1 MTNPVIIY
9 VFIWINTAM
18 LDKLQNHKENLEEI
32 SEIDMGQF
40 EYLIDI
46 GKKNS
51 GLDEKYKTKEYKMN
65 GCQGQVLIKHDKK
78 DYKHFFE
85 GDSDAGIVKGIV
97 TIVMESLSGLSSS
110 ELDIV
115 SKDDFDILKLGGGL
129 TAQRQVGLISM
140 VEYCKNKAK

>member
-1 MTNPVIIY
+1 
-9 VFIWINTAM
+9 M
-18 LDKLQNHKENLEEI
+18 LDKLQNHKENLEI
-32 SEIDMGQF
+32 MSEIDMGQF
-40 EYLIDI
+40 EYLIDT

-51 GLDEKYKTKEYKMN
+51 GLDDKYKTQEYKMH
-65 GCQGQVLIKHDKK
+65 GCQAQVWIKHDLK
-78 DYKHFFE
+78 DNKHYFE
-85 GDSDAGIVKGIV
+85 GDSDASIVKGIV

-115 SKDDFDILKLGGGL
+115 SKEDFDILKLGGGL

>member
-1 MTNPVIIY
+1 
-9 VFIWINTAM
+9 M
-18 LDKLQNHKENLEEI
+18 LDKLQNHKENLEI
-32 SEIDMGQF
+32 MSEIDMGQF
-40 EYLIDI
+40 EYLIDT

-51 GLDEKYKTKEYKMN
+51 GLDDKYKTQEYKMH
-65 GCQGQVLIKHDKK
+65 GCQAQVWIKHDLK
-78 DYKHFFE
+78 DNTHYFE
-85 GDSDAGIVKGIV
+85 GDSDASIVKGIV

-115 SKDDFDILKLGGGL
+115 SKEDFDILRLGGGL

>member
-1 MTNPVIIY
+1 
-9 VFIWINTAM
+9 M
-18 LDKLQNHKENLEEI
+18 LDKLQDHKENLEEM

-40 EYLIDI
+40 EYLIEI

-51 GLDEKYKTKEYKMN
+51 GLDDKYKTQEYKMH
-65 GCQGQVLIKHDKK
+65 GCQSQVWIKHDFK
-78 DYKHFFE
+78 DNKHFFE
-85 GDSDAGIVKGIV
+85 GDSDASIVKGIV

>member
-1 MTNPVIIY
+1 
-9 VFIWINTAM
+9 M
-18 LDKLQNHKENLEEI
+18 LDKLQNHKENLEI
-32 SEIDMGQF
+32 MSEIDMGQF
-40 EYLIDI
+40 EYLIDT

-51 GLDEKYKTKEYKMN
+51 GLDDKYKTQEYKMH
-65 GCQGQVLIKHDKK
+65 GCQAQVWIKHDLK
-78 DYKHFFE
+78 DNKHYFK
-85 GDSDAGIVKGIV
+85 GDSDASIVKGIV

-115 SKDDFDILKLGGGL
+115 SKEDFDILKLGGGL